1 MSALETQVAGDHYK
15 GHAIQPVEFIHAN
28 GIPFI
33 EGNCIKYLVRWRD
46 KGGIKDLEKVKH
58 YIDLLIELEA
68 RQAAPVTVEY
78 VYVGENTGGTD

>member
-1 MSALETQVAGDHYK
+1 MTSSALDVQVGGDHYK
-15 GHAIQPVEFIHAN
+15 GRPIQPVEFIHTN

-68 RQAAPVTVEY
+68 KN
-78 VYVGENTGGTD
+78 GK

>member
-1 MSALETQVAGDHYK
+1 MTSSALDVQVGGDHYK
-15 GHAIQPVEFIHAN
+15 GRSIQPVEFIHTN

-68 RQAAPVTVEY
+68 KN
-78 VYVGENTGGTD
+78 GK